1 MKVTEDLFPEVF
13 EKYKNTVYSVVF
25 HYVRNVEDAA
35 DLQQET
41 FLKLLAGGVEYE
53 SEEHMKAWL
62 LRVAINSCKNFLR
75 SKSYRADVPLS
86 EQLPAEQKEESTEL
100 FDIVLTL
107 PEKYR
112 VPLHLFYYEDYSVRQ
127 IASVMEIP
135 EATVKI
141 RLKRGREKLGKCLRK
156 EDWF

>member
-1 MKVTEDLFPEVF
+1 MIVTEDLFPEVF

-62 LRVAINSCKNFLR
+62 FRVAINSCKNFLR

-86 EQLPAEQKEESTEL
+86 EELPAEQKEESTDL

-112 VPLHLFYYEDYSVRQ
+112 VPLHLFYYEDYTIRQ
-127 IASVMEIP
+127 IASVLEIP

-141 RLKRGREKLGKCLRK
+141 RLKRGREKLGKYLRK